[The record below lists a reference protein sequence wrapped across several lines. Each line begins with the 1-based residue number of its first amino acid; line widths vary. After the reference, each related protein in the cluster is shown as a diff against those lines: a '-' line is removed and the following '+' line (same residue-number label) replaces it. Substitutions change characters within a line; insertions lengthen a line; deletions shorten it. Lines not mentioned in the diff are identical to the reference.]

1 MWCWSCSSMGSGAA
15 AQACLLCM
23 CMLQSC
29 SLPLLVPSSQWKY
42 RRLQAGNACDS
53 RCSSVSYKGTNFP
66 TFGIKL
72 STVSSLQAVLQSS
85 SWPQVLLYQ
94 WCRMCSIQRVCHTTV
109 FENWNPQI
117 IGEHQSLRAHK
128 IFKNNSAVSV
138 LVRCLTKRC
147 WNTFFWF
154 LSSLCT
160 WFLLS

>member
-1 MWCWSCSSMGSGAA
+1 MGSGAA

-94 WCRMCSIQRVCHTTV
+94 RCRMCSIQRVSVIQQFLKTEIHRLLG
-109 FENWNPQI
+109 NI
-117 IGEHQSLRAHK
+117 RAWE
-128 IFKNNSAVSV
+128 
-138 LVRCLTKRC
+138 LTKFSKIIQLFLYLSGV
-147 WNTFFWF
+147 WPNGVETLFF
-154 LSSLCT
+154 LILKQSVHMILAI
-160 WFLLS
+160 LV